1 MGVRGVRCG
10 AGEGAEVMDG
20 WQPIETAP
28 KDGSWFDAWD
38 GATRLCWVQWSDNDD
53 CGHFRQRCAE
63 ADDTFRVHDLTHW
76 IPIPADPEPAPEV
89 GE

>member
-1 MGVRGVRCG
+1 
-10 AGEGAEVMDG
+10 MDG